1 MQADHI
7 CTLGYSI
14 NTQGRMNSVV
24 QLDQLSQ

>member
-7 CTLGYSI
+7 FTLGRSI
-14 NTQGRMNSVV
+14 NTQGRMHSVV